1 MRFDERDGTGRDGRY
16 DEEAADKA
24 RSEAEP
30 VTSEAKAQ
38 TESAKDAMADA
49 GQQAKEMGADTGQQA
64 KGMVSEAQKQVQ
76 HLTEEAQKSTS
87 AVTEQARQ
95 TAAQAT
101 QKADD
106 AARAAGRQLNSAA
119 GQVRGQRRPRPAPP
133 AGSWRTS
140 GPRTRCASRRRPPIQ
155 YATGAAESV
164 AQRLERG
171 GAYLEEQGATGLL
184 EDLAGVVRR
193 HPLPVLGSL
202 AAALAVLLIL
212 LRRPGDMSQ

>member
-1 MRFDERDGTGRDGRY
+1 MSVTGPDGMADSAQKAT
-16 DEEAADKA
+16 DKA
-24 RSEAEP
+24 RSEAESMA
-30 VTSEAKAQ
+30 SEAKSQAD
-38 TESAKDAMADA
+38 SAKGAMADA
-49 GQQAKEMGADTGQQA
+49 GEQAKDAAADVEQQA
-64 KGMVSEAQKQVQ
+64 KGVVAEAQKQAQ

-95 TAAQAT
+95 TAAQAG

-106 AARAAGRQLNSAA
+106 AARAAARQLDSAA
-119 GQVRGQRRPRPAPP
+119 GQIRGQTQATVD
-133 AGSWRTS
+133 A
-140 GPRTRCASRRRPPIQ
+140 ASRQLENIGAPDAVRQPAQATIQ
-155 YATGAAESV
+155 YAAGAAESV

-202 AAALAVLLIL
+202 AALLAVLLIL